1 MLQVQLQKTWPLF
14 LNRRILSMFTVN
26 FLKNFMRL
34 CSLKDFF
41 KNFDKN
47 NDVTLPQKYGY
58 FTGSKYYGIVTYL
71 VLWSATAK
79 TSVYWWILSNL
90 LDPLFLISESSTTL

>member
-1 MLQVQLQKTWPLF
+1 
-14 LNRRILSMFTVN
+14 MFTVN

-71 VLWSATAK
+71 VL
-79 TSVYWWILSNL
+79 
-90 LDPLFLISESSTTL
+90 